1 MPIQGPIPFPPKKRR
16 RSWPRWPLYVAGTLA
31 LAVAGLAAW
40 IACDWSLL
48 VQDTPKARARWTLV
62 LAGEGTDA
70 ERTIM
75 GLNLIKEGR
84 SDSLLVSGTPVVAD
98 LFTSSVLLSGL
109 PQETETRRR
118 VLEAHHGSHSTTQ
131 EAQVLIPALQGLGA
145 DTVLLVTSDFHT
157 RRAAAI
163 FKAIAPKGMV
173 FLPVS
178 ARNTEFSSGWD
189 SREGAKL
196 WLLEWSKTLWW
207 NLVDRW
213 SSLPLQPQAASLLR
227 HPETGRL
234 GAPCPVCPAPVV
246 CPAAPACP
254 QVEAAP
260 KPEARRA
267 EKPKEKPK
275 AEKKSKD
282 KPRKR

>member
-1 MPIQGPIPFPPKKRR
+1 MPIQGPIPFPPQKRR
-16 RSWPRWPLYVAGTLA
+16 RSWPRWPLYTAGALGLA
-31 LAVAGLAAW
+31 LAGLAAW
-40 IACDWSLL
+40 IACDWNLL
-48 VQDTPKARARWTLV
+48 VHDTPKARARWTLV

-70 ERTIM
+70 ERTSL
-75 GLNLIKEGR
+75 GLNLLKEGR
-84 SDSLLVSGTPVVAD
+84 TDSLLISGTPVVAD
-98 LFTSSVLLSGL
+98 IYTSSVLLSGL
-109 PQETETRRR
+109 PQETQMRRR
-118 VLEAHHGSHSTTQ
+118 VLEAHHGSHSTVA
-131 EAQVLIPALQGLGA
+131 EAQALIPALQGLGA

-163 FKAIAPKGMV
+163 FKAIAPRGMV

-178 ARNTEFSSGWD
+178 ARNSEFAAGWD

-213 SSLPLQPQAASLLR
+213 STLPLLPQATVLQR
-227 HPETGRL
+227 FPETGRL
-234 GAPCPVCPAPVV
+234 GAPCPVCPPPVV
-246 CPAAPACP
+246 CPAAPTHP
-254 QVEAAP
+254 QVAAPP
-260 KPEARRA
+260 KPEGHRT

-275 AEKKSKD
+275 SEKKSKD